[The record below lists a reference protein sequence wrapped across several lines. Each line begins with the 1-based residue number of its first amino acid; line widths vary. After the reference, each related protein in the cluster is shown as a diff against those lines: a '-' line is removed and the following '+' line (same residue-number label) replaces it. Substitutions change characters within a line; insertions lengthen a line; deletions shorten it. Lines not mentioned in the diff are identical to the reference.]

1 MKTLFPEELTK
12 FKQEVYKK
20 MDEITSTNQML
31 QQHVTSVKRS
41 NKDLIKKCEENEQYG
56 RRLCLRIKSIH
67 REEKGD
73 LTYTFHVANFFIG
86 SVVFNESS
94 LNLPRVR

>member
-73 LTYTFHVANFFIG
+73 LTYTFHVANFLLAALYLTK
-86 SVVFNESS
+86 VVWTC
-94 LNLPRVR
+94 LG